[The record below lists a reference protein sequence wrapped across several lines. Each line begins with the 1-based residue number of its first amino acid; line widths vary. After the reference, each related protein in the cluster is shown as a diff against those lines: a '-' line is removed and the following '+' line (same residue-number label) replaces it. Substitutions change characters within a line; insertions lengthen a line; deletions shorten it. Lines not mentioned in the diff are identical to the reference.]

1 MAWGN
6 RGKDKAT
13 TGVKAGGVSFDP
25 PADVDGAPRTDD
37 VPHDVIDAEDETVP
51 ADDSTVSLSKDEDAV
66 VQDEAVPA
74 FAPTTSRFGRR
85 SGPKEPKV
93 AKVKAPKQ
101 PKVAK
106 VKKSSKLE
114 DRAVEDYPM
123 PVMMV
128 IEFYEGLTKERE
140 AEQLGR
146 AMIEKNFDA
155 PNASYV
161 YTQKWRNGIAVEV
174 QEGGGQAYL
183 PEILQK
189 LDEDPEA
196 IIAVPM
202 SNRIAQVRL
211 DAETGRLEML
221 LLLNNQEPPPES
233 FVPLPS
239 RAMKPFDRRGSRLF
253 IAGIALLA
261 STVIAS
267 VFSVGAFFIDTEAW
281 ALPYVQQTE
290 VKAVPMSQLA
300 DMKIAAAKGDCLY
313 KMEYA
318 GGTWTMTPGY
328 NSDGKCGLTRTA
340 AAPPPVV
347 DAAIP
352 TADAAGVPGAVPS
365 VPGASPGAVPGAG
378 ATAPV
383 VGVPGSVA
391 GAVPSGVVQ
400 PGGVPAG
407 AMPPVSGAP
416 QGAMGR

>member
-6 RGKDKAT
+6 KGKDRGT
-13 TGVKAGGVSFDP
+13 TGQKAGGVSFDP
-25 PADVDGAPRTDD
+25 PAGGESTAHVGDD
-37 VPHDVIDAEDETVP
+37 VPEDVIDAEDDQSSVDGAE
-51 ADDSTVSLSKDEDAV
+51 TVSLSKDEPVAQDA
-66 VQDEAVPA
+66 AAPA
-74 FAPTTSRFGRR
+74 FSPATSRFGR
-85 SGPKEPKV
+85 SAGSKAPKA
-93 AKVKAPKQ
+93 AKVKAPKA
-101 PKVAK
+101 PKAAK
-106 VKKSSKLE
+106 LRKASKDE
-114 DRAVEDYPM
+114 VRAVEDYPM

-161 YTQKWRNGIAVEV
+161 YTQKWKNGIAVEV

-196 IIAVPM
+196 VIAVPM

-211 DAETGRLEML
+211 DSETGRLEML
-221 LLLNNQEPPPES
+221 LLLNNQEPPADS

-267 VFSVGAFFIDTEAW
+267 VFSVGAFFIDTDAW

-290 VKAVPMSQLA
+290 VKSVPMSQLA
-300 DMKIAAAKGDCLY
+300 QMKEAAARGDCLF
-313 KMEYA
+313 KMEFA
-318 GGTWTMTPGY
+318 NGSWTMTTGY
-328 NSDGKCGLTRTA
+328 NSDGKCVRERSA
-340 AAPPPVV
+340 AAPA
-347 DAAIP
+347 AAIVDP
-352 TADAAGVPGAVPS
+352 TLVPGAVPGSVPGTAVPSGALPGS
-365 VPGASPGAVPGAG
+365 VPGAVMPGSPGS
-378 ATAPV
+378 APMT
-383 VGVPGSVA
+383 G
-391 GAVPSGVVQ
+391 
-400 PGGVPAG
+400 GGVPAG
-407 AMPPVSGAP
+407 AMPPVSTPPMPAP
-416 QGAMGR
+416 AG